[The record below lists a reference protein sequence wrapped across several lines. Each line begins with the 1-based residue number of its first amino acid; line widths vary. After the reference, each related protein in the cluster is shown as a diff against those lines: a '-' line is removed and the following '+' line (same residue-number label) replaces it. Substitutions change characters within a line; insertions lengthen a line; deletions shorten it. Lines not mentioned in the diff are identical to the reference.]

1 MGKKSGI
8 YFLCLCLIGLSIL
21 TGCGQEEKLSAESV
35 KENTVLIRTDGTM
48 DQYITGTF
56 DKEYYSEKDL
66 KDFAEGKIKDYNK
79 REGGKRI
86 SLVSVHVEKQI
97 ASMLIEYQSVE
108 DYIIF
113 NSQKGSFMTVGEAKL
128 KDSLPDKLFEIEN
141 NTEVSLED
149 TKLDEKWYVFSLSA
163 DTNIKVSGTIKYY
176 NNAILLN
183 PSVVK
188 AETEKEALIIFK

>member
-1 MGKKSGI
+1 M
-8 YFLCLCLIGLSIL
+8 IGLSIL

-79 REGGKRI
+79 KEGGKRI